1 MRLGLIVL
9 MLLVNK
15 LASGQNSITYRLGR
29 ENRMV
34 LDTILPAG
42 TDRFVLEVP
51 VKSYGGSP
59 LAWLN
64 GNPVATRLVKRQVS
78 TLRPPASWM
87 ELLLANVGKVVELEV
102 DEGKTNLVSYSGTIM
117 PINKE
122 ASIVM
127 LKTDHQA
134 YEFIEINRIVHF
146 NGPNLLTE
154 YIQSENLGV
163 VVELPELTQ
172 STPLTISILLLETSA
187 KAHLVL
193 DTTNAKQSLSLQAS
207 IRLPWVLPFP
217 STKYLE
223 FSMPAGVLRAS
234 ADSIKLKEGEQTVI
248 LAQNFVQDTTASFWK
263 LTLKGQD
270 PFKPN
275 PAADSYPVWSLKYRY
290 DQSNLLEDLV
300 VIPKSYE
307 WEVSNSERG
316 IIDLARQKRTIY
328 ATEPS
333 LTCQLYKSKFKYQGK
348 KYELFEVS
356 GYVLLRNT
364 ETEIATIHLE
374 RRAVYDKST
383 LAILKPE
390 EDAGMIEWAIN
401 ETVNIPPKST
411 QQVPY
416 KYYLLKPLDVR

>member
-1 MRLGLIVL
+1 MRLW
-9 MLLVNK
+9 LLVW
-15 LASGQNSITYRLGR
+15 LLLLLQYASGQNAITYRLGR

-34 LDTILPAG
+34 LDTLLPIG
-42 TDRFVLEVP
+42 TERFVLEVP

-87 ELLLANVGKVVELEV
+87 ELLLANVGKVVEIEV

-117 PINKE
+117 PIDKD

-134 YEFIEINRIVHF
+134 YEFIEIGRIVHF

-154 YIQSENLGV
+154 YNQSENLGV
-163 VVELPELTQ
+163 VVKLPELNQ
-172 STPLTISILLLETSA
+172 PTPLTISILLLETNA

-193 DTTNAKQSLSLQAS
+193 DTTGNKQSLSLQAS
-207 IRLPWVLPFP
+207 IRLPWVLAHP
-217 STKYLE
+217 STKFLE

-234 ADSIKLKEGEQTVI
+234 ADSLKLKEGEQTVV
-248 LAQNFVQDTTASFWK
+248 LARNFTLDSSAKFWK

-275 PAADSYPVWSLKYRY
+275 PTTDSYPVWSLKYRY
-290 DQSNLLEDLV
+290 NESNLLEDLV

-307 WEVSNSERG
+307 WEVSNSEKG
-316 IIDLARQKRTIY
+316 VIDLTRQKRTIY
-328 ATEPS
+328 ATEPT

-348 KYELFEVS
+348 KYEMFEVT

-364 ETEIATIHLE
+364 ETETASIQLE

-383 LAILKPE
+383 IALLKPE
-390 EDAGMIEWAIN
+390 EDAGMLEWVIN
-401 ETVNIPPKST
+401 ETVNIDPKST
-411 QQVPY
+411 LQVPY